1 MSDSVLKF
9 NGYTVE
15 RLCFVKHNIAVS
27 NEPISIQHHISKRTS
42 KEKDGIFT
50 STLKFETVP
59 TENVVY
65 PFDIE
70 VVLTGYFQLGADITD
85 QNVINAIIEQN
96 SFAILFPFLRS
107 VIASLTATANIPPII
122 LPIINLSQTKE
133 G

>member
-1 MSDSVLKF
+1 MADSILKF

-15 RLCFVKHNIAVS
+15 RLCFVKHNVAPS
-27 NEPISIQHHISKRTS
+27 NEPIRIQHHISKKAN
-42 KEKDGIFT
+42 KEQDGFFT

-59 TENVVY
+59 TENVSY

-70 VVLTGYFQLGADITD
+70 VSLTGNFQLDTNITD
-85 QNVINAIIEQN
+85 QRIIDTIVEQN

-122 LPIINLSQTKE
+122 LPVINLSQSQE
-133 G
+133 V